1 MRGEVLARE
10 DLWAIGVD
18 LGGTKIDVAQVGED
32 GNVRQR
38 LRFATKHERGPA
50 AVKSAVIAAA
60 RELWQKAGSPP
71 VGVGVGVA
79 GQIEQ
84 QHGIVRFSPNLGWRD
99 EPFQA
104 DLHQALG
111 IPIVVTNDVRAATWG
126 EWLHGAGR
134 GCADLVCLFV
144 GTGIGGGVVS
154 GGQVLSGCTNSAA
167 ELGHITVDING
178 PFCRCGNRGCLEAL
192 AGGWAI
198 AQHAREAVQTNPAA
212 GAYLL
217 KMAGDE
223 PEAITAQIVAQAA
236 RSGDPLAVHLIEKMV
251 QALISGGVSLV
262 NAFNPCRFILGGGI
276 IEGMPHLVE
285 RISQGVKQQAL
296 AIAAE
301 PLQIL
306 PAQLH
311 QDAGVVGA
319 AALAIIAA
327 LKGKRES

>member
-1 MRGEVLARE
+1 MAKK

-18 LGGTKIDVAQVGED
+18 LGGTKIEVAWVDAG
-32 GNVRQR
+32 GTVHQR
-38 LRFATKHERGPA
+38 LRRPTNPERGPA
-50 AVKSAVIAAA
+50 AVKSGLIAAV
-60 RELWQKAGSPP
+60 RELWEDAGSSPA
-71 VGVGVGVA
+71 GVGVGVA
-79 GQIEQ
+79 GQIEPRQ
-84 QHGIVRFSPNLGWRD
+84 GIVRFSPNLGWRD

-296 AIAAE
+296 VIAAE

-327 LKGKRES
+327 LNGKRES